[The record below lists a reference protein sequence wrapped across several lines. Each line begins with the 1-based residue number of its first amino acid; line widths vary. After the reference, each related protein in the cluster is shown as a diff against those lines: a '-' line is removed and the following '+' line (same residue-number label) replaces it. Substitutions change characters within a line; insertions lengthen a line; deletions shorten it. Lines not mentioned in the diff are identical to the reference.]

1 MKWFKQKSN
10 NEFLE
15 IIRNYQAI
23 IHKVCRI
30 YFKSQADRDENFQ
43 EILYQ
48 LCKSYPTLTD
58 KSKIGSWM
66 YKVAIYTSIV
76 KIRKDS
82 HLSFSDNVQDNRS
95 EGFEENIHTKEEIN
109 LLYKAIEK
117 LGEIDKAIILLYL
130 EEKEYS
136 EISEI
141 MGISISNVGV
151 KILRIKEKLK
161 LLMEVNDER

>member
-10 NEFLE
+10 DEFLE
-15 IIRNYQAI
+15 IIRNYQGI

-30 YFKSQADRDENFQ
+30 YFRSQADRDENFQ

-48 LCKSYPTLTD
+48 LWKSYPTLSD
-58 KSKIGSWM
+58 KAKIGSWM

-82 HLSFSDNVQDNRS
+82 RLSFPDKMPDNRS
-95 EGFEENIHTKEEIN
+95 EGFEDMLHSNEEIEV
-109 LLYKAIEK
+109 LYLAIGK
-117 LGEIDKAIILLYL
+117 LSEIERAIILLYL
-130 EEKEYS
+130 EDKEYS

-141 MGISISNVGV
+141 MGISVSNVGV

-161 LLMEVNDER
+161 ELMEVHYGR